1 MKKPIVVLTGPTA
14 VGKTEL
20 SIQLAKGHWRRDYLR
35 RFHAGV

>member
-20 SIQLAKGHWRRDYLR
+20 SIQLEFFLN
-35 RFHAGV
+35 FIF